1 MGLHLLQAGTA
12 LSKCICYGSVLP
24 QITPSQSTQRGAS
37 KQEKPLF
44 FGTWHPISPGR
55 TRQSVFVSRWKFHIF
70 FCHSLLFFHSQ
81 YSAVTKF
88 QKLEQVG
95 SSRRAMALWVGDVAD
110 KIQALLSSKTM
121 MYSFFAW
128 FYFFIAQVFANTNP
142 NVTEGVQGRGI
153 NAIA

>member
-1 MGLHLLQAGTA
+1 
-12 LSKCICYGSVLP
+12 
-24 QITPSQSTQRGAS
+24 
-37 KQEKPLF
+37 
-44 FGTWHPISPGR
+44 
-55 TRQSVFVSRWKFHIF
+55 
-70 FCHSLLFFHSQ
+70 
-81 YSAVTKF
+81 
-88 QKLEQVG
+88 
-95 SSRRAMALWVGDVAD
+95 MALWVGDVAD